1 MFTILKW
8 HSDQGHPISYL
19 KVTWS
24 NRILITILVHVCYS
38 FQISFWEGVHR
49 LYQSDKRVRDAKKS
63 SEPLFWRFWES
74 GIHGFGSCG
83 LERVKREGVI
93 FAFLVPSS
101 AHFRVCPSVPQS
113 FPGVVSAC
121 RDYAFH
127 FVLCFRGLRA
137 SLVAQ
142 LVENPPAVRATWDRS
157 WVEKIPWR
165 RETRPTPVFWP
176 GELHGLYSPLGC
188 KESHMTE
195 RISLTHLGG

>member
-1 MFTILKW
+1 M
-8 HSDQGHPISYL
+8 
-19 KVTWS
+19 
-24 NRILITILVHVCYS
+24 
-38 FQISFWEGVHR
+38 
-49 LYQSDKRVRDAKKS
+49 
-63 SEPLFWRFWES
+63 
-74 GIHGFGSCG
+74 
-83 LERVKREGVI
+83 I

-142 LVENPPAVRATWDRS
+142 LVENLPAVRATWDRS

-165 RETRPTPVFWP
+165 RETLPTPVFWP
-176 GELHGLYSPLGC
+176 GELHGLYSPLGR
-188 KESHMTE
+188 KESDTTE
-195 RISLTHLGG
+195 RLSLSLSKASPLGRMIREGLLNEKSQLTHTEQRS